1 MTKRLFSIALL
12 VAFLLPMHIQGQTI
26 TSFPYTPCFYDSLA
40 PGWST
45 IDADGDGHTW
55 NHLIISGNVAPAFGC
70 WISSASYRGGV
81 GALTPDNWLVSPP
94 IVVNDQ
100 LILSWQHRAQN
111 ANFFA
116 EHYAVY
122 VSTTGADTAAFLS
135 SAPLYETTLTAADA
149 ADWVEHQV
157 SLAAYLGDTVRL
169 AFRHFGCHDMWHFYI
184 DDITVM
190 NPYSPVISM
199 EGQSSAV
206 TNVNYRYMVSLLRG
220 STTGLTYQ
228 WHSTL
233 VPTATSTDTVFNIT
247 YSTEGIDTV
256 SVVATNGY
264 GSDTAWMVV
273 TVDNSI
279 AISNFPYLQD
289 FEGGMAG
296 WTTLDNDEYN
306 YNWTISSNEINVN
319 AHSGTH
325 FIASKSYIPNSNI
338 GAITPDN
345 FLVSPP
351 MRIMS
356 DSLQLEWWQRG
367 YNSSYYA
374 DHYAVYVS
382 TTGPTVNDFLATMP
396 LYEATITAAEAVT
409 WTPKSVSL
417 SAYNGQTVWVAFR
430 HFNCYDQWAVYLDD
444 IAVTGVQ
451 YDTIPPEILI
461 MHPATAM
468 AMQDTVYFSA
478 NLIAGDTA
486 GLTYAWSHTLSCNI
500 MNNGASQ
507 QVVYTAA
514 GIDTATV
521 IATNIHGSDTASC
534 TINVTGNLQGSIAG
548 LATVVT
554 DDTLTYTATLEG
566 LLDGVTYTWHSSK
579 AAAGQADTMVNGNT
593 LHIVYHTGGTDVITL
608 VATNALGSASIS
620 RTITINSC
628 STISSFPHYEGFES
642 SSCTDCWLSRLRQ
655 AGNYP
660 TQHQW
665 HRSNGRTGYFGMF
678 SNGNSANGSFEAWL
692 ITPAVQLPADA
703 SGNAVQF
710 FTKFHYGADF
720 AVLVS
725 PTGNSDYRYFT
736 DTLYHVHFEA
746 GMSNT
751 WDSLVLP
758 LTNYGGQRIRLA
770 FLHYGLG
777 SLNTVRLDDVS
788 FLDGIA
794 FQLWSL
800 NANCDNT
807 MGTVSGGGQYID
819 SSLVTLTATPND
831 GYHFT
836 HWQDGNT
843 TNPRQVLVV
852 SDTTFTAYFAADSVP
867 PTPPVPDTVWRTV
880 TVGCDS
886 TMGTVS
892 GGGVYQDSSTVWLTA
907 TPLEGYEFDRWDD
920 GDTVN
925 PRQVFVISDT
935 AFTALFRV
943 AEDTVG
949 IPRSTDGSP
958 VLTIYP
964 NPSRGEVT
972 IVVIQ
977 PSTVSI
983 TDLVGREIVP
993 PTVVNDRLS
1002 IEDLFAGIYLVR
1014 VSTDN
1019 ASTVKKL
1026 LVE

>member
-1 MTKRLFSIALL
+1 MTKKILSIALL
-12 VAFLLPMHIQGQTI
+12 AILFSPLQMQGQTI
-26 TSFPYTPCFYDSLA
+26 TSFPYTPCFGDSLA

-70 WISSASYRGGV
+70 WISSASYMGGA

-135 SAPLYETTLTAADA
+135 SVPLYETTLTAADA

-157 SLAAYLGDTVRL
+157 SLAAYMGDTVRV

-184 DDITVM
+184 DSITVT
-190 NPYSPVISM
+190 NPFLPVISL
-199 EGQSSAV
+199 EGQFTAV
-206 TNVNYRYMVSLLRG
+206 TNVNYRYTVSLLGG
-220 STTGLTYQ
+220 SATGLTYQ

-233 VPTATSTDTVFNIT
+233 VPTATSTDTVFNII
-247 YSTEGIDTV
+247 YSIEGIDTV
-256 SVVATNGY
+256 SVVAINGY

-289 FEGGMAG
+289 FESGMAG

-306 YNWTISSNEINVN
+306 YNWAISSNEINVN

-325 FIASKSYIPNSNI
+325 FIASKSYIPNGNP
-338 GAITPDN
+338 GPITPDN

-356 DSLQLEWWQRG
+356 DSLRLEWWQRG
-367 YNSSYYA
+367 YNNNFYA

-382 TTGPTVNDFLATMP
+382 TTGPTVDDFLATLP

-409 WTPKSVSL
+409 WTPKSISL
-417 SAYNGQTVWVAFR
+417 AGYNGQTVWVAFR

-451 YDTIPPEILI
+451 YDTVPPEILV

-468 AMQDTVYFSA
+468 ALRDTVHFSA
-478 NLIAGDTA
+478 NLVAGDTA
-486 GLTYAWSHTLSCNI
+486 GLTYAWSHTLPSNV

-514 GIDTATV
+514 GIDTITL
-521 IATNIHGSDTASC
+521 IATNIHGSDTATC
-534 TINVTGNLQGSIAG
+534 TLNVTGNLQGSIAG

-566 LLDGVTYTWHSSK
+566 LLEGVTYTWHSSK

-593 LHIVYHTGGTDVITL
+593 LTIVYYTGGTDVITL
-608 VATNALGSASIS
+608 VATNALGSATLS
-620 RTITINSC
+620 RTITVNAC
-628 STISSFPHYEGFES
+628 SPISSFPHYEGFES
-642 SSCTDCWLSRLRQ
+642 SSCTNCWHSRLRQ
-655 AGNYP
+655 SGNYP
-660 TQHQW
+660 SQHQW
-665 HRSNGRTGYFGMF
+665 HRSNGRTGYYGMF
-678 SNGNSANGSFEAWL
+678 SNGNAADGSFEAWL

-703 SGNAVQF
+703 SGNVVQF
-710 FTKFHYGADF
+710 FARFHYDADF
-720 AVLVS
+720 AILVS
-725 PTGNSDYRYFT
+725 PTGNSDYNYFT

-746 GMSNT
+746 GLSNT
-751 WDSLVLP
+751 WDSVVLP
-758 LTNYGGQRIRLA
+758 LAHYGGQRIRLA

-777 SLNTVRLDDVS
+777 SLNTVSLDDVS
-788 FLDGIA
+788 FLDGVA

-800 NANCDNT
+800 TANCDST
-807 MGTVSGGGQYID
+807 MGSVSGGGVYTD

-831 GYHFT
+831 GY
-836 HWQDGNT
+836 
-843 TNPRQVLVV
+843 
-852 SDTTFTAYFAADSVP
+852 
-867 PTPPVPDTVWRTV
+867 
-880 TVGCDS
+880 
-886 TMGTVS
+886 
-892 GGGVYQDSSTVWLTA
+892 
-907 TPLEGYEFDRWDD
+907 EFDRWDD
-920 GDTVN
+920 GDTLN
-925 PRQVFVISDT
+925 PRQVFVVSDT
-935 AFTALFRV
+935 SFTALFRV
-943 AEDTVG
+943 VEDTNTQA
-949 IPRSTDGSP
+949 ITQSSIQAIS
-958 VLTIYP
+958 IYP
-964 NPSRGEVT
+964 NPSHGEVT
-972 IVVIQ
+972 IVVDQ
-977 PSTVSI
+977 TATMSV

-993 PTVVNDRLS
+993 PTAVNDRLTMVA
-1002 IEDLFAGIYLVR
+1002 LPKGVYLVR
-1014 VSTDN
+1014 LSTD
-1019 ASTVKKL
+1019 SSSMVKKL